1 MHAGGEATIMH
12 LKRAGSCQECTMSQ
26 DAPHHRL
33 DDGPASGE
41 PQLEPLPH
49 RGDRAS
55 LVRQMWRTAEAQV
68 REIEERLQ
76 RARQAP
82 DERERDARV
91 LAVLAKTLREL
102 AVLDQAN
109 TDAAARA
116 APPQPD
122 DADDDPVPRDIDEF
136 RRELA
141 RRIHA
146 FVASRG
152 GAGLPGEDHGLPA
165 DDQ

>member
-1 MHAGGEATIMH
+1 
-12 LKRAGSCQECTMSQ
+12 MSQ

-41 PQLEPLPH
+41 PQLEPLPP
-49 RGDRAS
+49 RSDRAS

-68 REIEERLQ
+68 RDIEERLLRDAQ
-76 RARQAP
+76 PA

-102 AVLDQAN
+102 AALDQAN
-109 TDAAARA
+109 SDAAARA
-116 APPQPD
+116 ALSQSD

-141 RRIHA
+141 RRIQA

-152 GAGLPGEDHGLPA
+152 GAGVAGDDPGLR
-165 DDQ
+165 DDAQ

>member
-1 MHAGGEATIMH
+1 
-12 LKRAGSCQECTMSQ
+12 MSQ
-26 DAPHHRL
+26 DALHLHV
-33 DDGPASGE
+33 DGDPAGGE
-41 PQLEPLPH
+41 PQLESLPPCS
-49 RGDRAS
+49 GRAA
-55 LVRQMWRTAEAQV
+55 LVRQMWHTAEAQV

-76 RARQAP
+76 QNRQAP

-102 AVLDQAN
+102 AALDQAN
-109 TDAAARA
+109 SDAAARA
-116 APPQPD
+116 ALSQSD

-146 FVASRG
+146 FVDSRG
-152 GAGLPGEDHGLPA
+152 GAGLPGDDHRLPA